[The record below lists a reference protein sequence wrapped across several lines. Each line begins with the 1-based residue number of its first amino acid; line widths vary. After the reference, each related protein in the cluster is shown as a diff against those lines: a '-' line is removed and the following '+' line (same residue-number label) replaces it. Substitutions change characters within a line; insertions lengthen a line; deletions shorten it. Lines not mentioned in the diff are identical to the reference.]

1 MIQTIRGKNYN
12 MRKIMELY
20 DSGLTPPEIAR
31 RLRINSVQSL
41 RHAIERQNREREE
54 KERILKAIDK
64 ENKAKQKME
73 AERLEYEARQKNK
86 AKREKLRKD
95 ILAPNTG
102 MFSYAID
109 RQTFEA
115 LEYVMKRQWGNS
127 FFVDSEEQEIYV
139 PEN

>member
-1 MIQTIRGKNYN
+1 MIQTIRGQNYN

-20 DSGLTPPEIAR
+20 DSGLTPAEIAH

-64 ENKAKQKME
+64 ENEAKQKMKQ
-73 AERLEYEARQKNK
+73 ERLEYEARQKDK
-86 AKREKLRKD
+86 ATREKLRKD
-95 ILAPNTG
+95 ILASNTG
-102 MFSYAID
+102 MFTYAID

-115 LEYVMKRQWGNS
+115 LEYVM
-127 FFVDSEEQEIYV
+127 
-139 PEN
+139 

>member
-115 LEYVMKRQWGNS
+115 LDYVMKRQWENS
-127 FFVDSEEQEIYV
+127 FFADSEEQEIYV